1 MKLGQQFL
9 SGDQIRA
16 RAKELAAEI
25 DKAYAGVDKPL
36 ICVCV
41 LRGAAMFYCDVIKH
55 LKTDIRCE
63 FVSVRS
69 YDGMKACEPVLI
81 QDTAINAGS
90 DVLVIEDIVDT
101 GATVALMKKRFLSQ
115 GANSVKLCSMLAR
128 KDAVADYIGFVIDTD
143 KFFVGYGLDYN
154 QTLRNIDGVYEFI
167 PDAD

>member
-1 MKLGQQFL
+1 MELGQAFL
-9 SGDQIRA
+9 TGEQIRD
-16 RAKELAAEI
+16 RAKQLAHEI
-25 DKAYAGVDKPL
+25 DEAYKDMSRPL

-41 LRGAAMFYCDVIKH
+41 LRGAAIFYCDVIKH

-81 QDTAINAGS
+81 QDTEIQAGA

-101 GATVALMKKRFLSQ
+101 GATVALMKKRFMSQ
-115 GANSVKLCSMLAR
+115 GANSVKLCTMVAR
-128 KDAVADYIGFVIDTD
+128 KPGVADWIGHVIDTD

-154 QTLRNIDGVYEFI
+154 QQLRNIDGIYELI
-167 PDAD
+167 P

>member
-1 MKLGQQFL
+1 MELGQAFL
-9 SGDQIRA
+9 TGEQIRE
-16 RAKELAAEI
+16 RAKQLAHEI
-25 DKAYAGVDKPL
+25 DEAYKNTSRPL

-41 LRGAAMFYCDVIKH
+41 LRGAAIFYCDVIKH

-81 QDTAINAGS
+81 QDTEIQAGA

-101 GATVALMKKRFLSQ
+101 GATVALMKKRFMSQ
-115 GANSVKLCSMLAR
+115 GANSVKLCTMVAR
-128 KDAVADYIGFVIDTD
+128 KPGVADWIGHVIDTD

-154 QTLRNIDGVYEFI
+154 QQLRNIDGIYELI
-167 PDAD
+167 P

>member
-1 MKLGQQFL
+1 MELGQAFL
-9 SGDQIRA
+9 TGEQIRD
-16 RAKELAAEI
+16 RAKQLAHEI
-25 DKAYAGVDKPL
+25 DEAYKDTSRPL

-41 LRGAAMFYCDVIKH
+41 LRGAAIFYCDVIKH

-81 QDTAINAGS
+81 QDTEIQAGA

-101 GATVALMKKRFLSQ
+101 GATVALMKKRFMSQ
-115 GANSVKLCSMLAR
+115 GANSVKLCTMVAR
-128 KDAVADYIGFVIDTD
+128 KPGVADWIGHVIDTD

-154 QTLRNIDGVYEFI
+154 QQLRNIDGIYELI
-167 PDAD
+167 P

>member
-1 MKLGQQFL
+1 MKLGEKFL
-9 SGDQIRA
+9 SGDEIRE
-16 RAKELAAEI
+16 RAKKLAGEI
-25 DKAYAGVDKPL
+25 DKTYKNAKRPL

-41 LRGAAMFYCDVIKH
+41 LRGAAIFYCDVIKH

-81 QDTAINAGS
+81 QDAEIEKGA

-101 GATVALMKKRFLSQ
+101 GATVALMKKRFLAS
-115 GANSVKLCSMLAR
+115 GANSVRLCTMVAR
-128 KDAVADYIGFVIDTD
+128 KPGVADWIGFVIDTD

-154 QTLRNIDGVYEFI
+154 QQLRNIDGIYELI
-167 PDAD
+167 P

>member
-1 MKLGQQFL
+1 MELGQAFL
-9 SGDQIRA
+9 TGEQIRD
-16 RAKELAAEI
+16 RAKQLAHEI
-25 DKAYAGVDKPL
+25 DEAYKDTSRPL

-41 LRGAAMFYCDVIKH
+41 LRGAAIFYCDVIKH

-81 QDTAINAGS
+81 QDTEIQAGA

-101 GATVALMKKRFLSQ
+101 GATVALMKKRFISQ
-115 GANSVKLCSMLAR
+115 GANSVKLCTMVAR
-128 KDAVADYIGFVIDTD
+128 KPGVADWIGHVIDTD

-154 QTLRNIDGVYEFI
+154 QQLRNIDGIYELI
-167 PDAD
+167 P